1 MIMAIDPG
9 DTDAS
14 ISGGMHGDL
23 INLLEGMF

>member
-14 ISGGMHGDL
+14 IPSGMDGNLLH
-23 INLLEGMF
+23 LLEGMF